1 MNDSKPLAALS
12 SSLLA
17 RKGHARPA
25 MRPQSMI
32 LNRDAAQ
39 SLEDLGW
46 NDLGEDGD
54 AQHKAH
60 LATVNALTPMGLSPA
75 NEQQADLARIYEQES
90 GDAVARPTDVSDWQD
105 DVLHADVEP
114 LVETA
119 STGMADMATHV
130 DLPSTASSSPLL
142 RAAPGSKAKAAFTLR
157 LNPDRHL
164 RLRLC
169 AAVSHRSAQMIVT
182 QALDEFLDRQ
192 AASNPFS
199 SPISAART
207 QSTGKQR

>member
-1 MNDSKPLAALS
+1 MNDAKPLAALS

-46 NDLGEDGD
+46 NDLGEIDE

-75 NEQQADLARIYEQES
+75 NEQQADLARFYEQ
-90 GDAVARPTDVSDWQD
+90 DAEEIIAEPAEYSDWQD
-105 DVLHADVEP
+105 DALPEEAVQQA
-114 LVETA
+114 ETA
-119 STGMADMATHV
+119 HV
-130 DLPSTASSSPLL
+130 DQPRAVPSAPIL

-157 LNPDRHL
+157 LDPDRHL

-192 AASNPFS
+192 APTNPFS
-199 SPISAART
+199 SPRSAA
-207 QSTGKQR
+207 